1 MKNVIDLLRASSN
14 KINEDTA
21 KNVFDLYFFLNPS
34 KNYTNTKSLLLC
46 TVKNYTSIDGVY
58 LLNEDDGFY
67 LYSRHDSGF
76 RTYTFNVN
84 KIHKEISEENYY
96 VIKLMIERLL
106 AKYEELNLELKN
118 YYEIFNRID
127 SMNSP
132 NFFSKYFNKNIIVE
146 KVSKKNNI
154 YY

>member
-1 MKNVIDLLRASSN
+1 MKNVIDLLRASSK

-34 KNYTNTKSLLLC
+34 KNYTNTNSLLLY
-46 TVKNYTSIDGVY
+46 TNNNPTSIDGVY
-58 LLNEDDGFY
+58 LLNEDDGFH
-67 LYSRHDSGF
+67 LYSRRESGLNV
-76 RTYTFNVN
+76 YQFNIN
-84 KIHKEISEENYY
+84 EIHKNINEENYY
-96 VIKLMIERLL
+96 VIRLMIESLL
-106 AKYEELNLELKN
+106 AKHKELNLELKY
-118 YYEIFNRID
+118 YYEIFHMID

-132 NFFSKYFNKNIIVE
+132 NSFSKYFNKNIIVE